1 VVPWLVFRPGKTLA
15 GEEPMYLTHPE
26 LRKGL
31 AEEHIRRLAEDMRAA
46 SGSGVERVV
55 DETVGELVV
64 LPPNGRVR
72 DGAKVARE
80 AGCLERKTA

>member
-1 VVPWLVFRPGKTLA
+1 MVSISIWKDSSRGGAYVPHASRAEKRPG
-15 GEEPMYLTHPE
+15 G
-26 LRKGL
+26 
-31 AEEHIRRLAEDMRAA
+31 EHIHRLAEDMRTA

-64 LPPNGRVR
+64 LPANGRVR